1 MYVYTNK
8 KRTEQQRWRWS
19 CRACRPQAAH
29 SAMVI
34 HPLLAS
40 SRGLYA
46 HAHTRAQRASIR
58 VECTRGRAAAGRQRF
73 SCKFP
78 PRGLIVISNLSS
90 HSGLPPFPP
99 PLVARHK
106 VIHNDPYRT
115 VYLPAPVV
123 DRTRRTAHIPFGR
136 SSSYNILYC
145 VCALSGGGRVMGGG
159 GVRRSLFF
167 FIIIFVY
174 V

>member
-1 MYVYTNK
+1 
-8 KRTEQQRWRWS
+8 
-19 CRACRPQAAH
+19 
-29 SAMVI
+29 MVI

-90 HSGLPPFPP
+90 HSALPRSPP
-99 PLVARHK
+99 GTKLSITTPIELYTR
-106 VIHNDPYRT
+106 
-115 VYLPAPVV
+115 PVV
-123 DRTRRTAHIPFGR
+123 DRARRTAHIPFGR
-136 SSSYNILYC
+136 YRHHIILYC
-145 VCALSGGGRVMGGG
+145 VCALSGGGRAMCWGGG
-159 GVRRSLFF
+159 CKGRWRGDHFF
-167 FIIIFVY
+167 FYYYFCIRVSAEMGRMGTRVVCVVCSLLFIL
-174 V
+174 